1 MAHLTTTPLRPYL
14 GEQLPARPSMQA
26 VDMGRVPQ
34 VWPTH
39 FGVTLKD
46 VLVVITQTWPAA
58 QVSPPASVFGTSHV
72 MELQGAESTCHA
84 PATQL
89 ASERPAPAQSS

>member
-1 MAHLTTTPLRPYL
+1 
-14 GEQLPARPSMQA
+14 MQY

-34 VWPTH
+34 VWATH
-39 FGVTLKD
+39 FDVTLKE
-46 VLVVITQTWPAA
+46 VLVVITQTSPAA
-58 QVSPPASVFGTSHV
+58 QVSPPTSVFGTSQGK
-72 MELQGAESTCHA
+72 ELQGAESTCHA